1 MSKFDIIYFISFFTE
16 DIIKALKEKKR
27 KKIIINQ
34 WIMDFRCL
42 R

>member
-1 MSKFDIIYFISFFTE
+1 MSKFDIIYPISFFTE